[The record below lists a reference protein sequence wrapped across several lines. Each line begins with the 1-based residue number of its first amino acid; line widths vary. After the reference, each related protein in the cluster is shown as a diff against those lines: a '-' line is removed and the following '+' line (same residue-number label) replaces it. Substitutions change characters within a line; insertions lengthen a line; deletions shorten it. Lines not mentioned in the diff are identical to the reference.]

1 MSDISADLAQDIT
14 KVAGGAGTVFTG
26 TVFWAAA
33 SFLFGIYAARVLG
46 PADFG
51 LYSLGLAVFNV
62 LSILSLC
69 GLDNGLVRFI
79 ALFLGEGDRSRIKG
93 TVLFGLVL
101 VISVGVIIGLLLFIF
116 SGFLSDQVFHKPGLT
131 AVLQWFALGLPLFG
145 GASVFWAVLQGFQ
158 NMKYLVGVK
167 NVLEPSVRL
176 IAVALLFLAG
186 FKLEAVLWSHLLA
199 WTISL
204 AAAFFLAAKLSPLLK
219 GDVRSVVEAKRVF
232 YFSLPLLLVGFLNIG
247 ISRTDRLLLGYFR
260 GSQEVGLYS
269 AAFQT
274 ATLLMMILQS
284 FNTIFAPMISDLFN
298 RHEKTKLEALFKAVT
313 KWVLTAAL
321 PLFGVFVLFPE
332 KVLALF
338 GAQFTPGSGCLIIL
352 SSAQLIN
359 CLTGPVG
366 YMLIMSGHPKVEF
379 LNNLVIF
386 LLEFGLALVLIP
398 RYGIVGAAVAA
409 GLALSLVNGMR
420 LVEVLRILKMHP
432 YTARFWKP
440 AVAGLVSF
448 GGLAL
453 AKGVLPASPQ
463 PGLFILP
470 AIALSLAAYGLV
482 LAWLKLSPEDE
493 LVIRQFRQRF
503 RRKVVHVEP

>member
-14 KVAGGAGTVFTG
+14 KVAGGAGTVFAG

-33 SFLFGIYAARVLG
+33 SFLFGITAARVLG

-69 GLDNGLVRFI
+69 GLDNGLVRFV
-79 ALFLGEGDRSRIKG
+79 ALFLGENDRAKIKG
-93 TVLFGLVL
+93 TILFGLVL
-101 VISVGVIIGLLLFIF
+101 VISVGLVIGLFLFLF
-116 SGFLSDQVFHKPGLT
+116 SGLLSDHVFHKPGLT
-131 AVLQWFALGLPLFG
+131 AVLQWFALGLPIFG
-145 GASVFWAVLQGFQ
+145 GMSVFWAVLQGFQ

-186 FKLEAVLWSHLLA
+186 FRLEAVLWSHLLA

-204 AAAFFLAAKLSPLLK
+204 ICAFLLAAKLSSLLRST
-219 GDVRSVVEAKRVF
+219 VRPVTEAKRIVS
-232 YFSLPLLLVGFLNIG
+232 FSLPLLLVGFLNIG

-260 GSQEVGLYS
+260 GSQEIGVYS

-274 ATLLMMILQS
+274 AMLLMMILQS

-298 RHEKTKLEALFKAVT
+298 RRERTKLETLFKAVT

-321 PLFGVFVLFPE
+321 PLFGIFVLFPE

-338 GAQFTPGSGCLIIL
+338 GAQFTLGSGCLIIL
-352 SSAQLIN
+352 ASAQLIN

-366 YMLIMSGHPKVEF
+366 YMLIMSGHSRMEF
-379 LNNLVIF
+379 FNNLVIF
-386 LLEFGLALVLIP
+386 VLEFVLALVLIP
-398 RYGIVGAAVAA
+398 RRGIMGAAVAA
-409 GLALSLVNGMR
+409 GVSLSLVNGMR
-420 LVEVLRILKMHP
+420 LVEVFRILKMHP
-432 YTARFWKP
+432 YTTRFWKP
-440 AVAGLVSF
+440 VGAGLISL
-448 GGLAL
+448 GGLA
-453 AKGVLPASPQ
+453 AIKGVLPASPQ
-463 PGLFILP
+463 PGLFILL
-470 AIALSLAAYGLV
+470 AIALSLGLYGLV
-482 LAWLKLSPEDE
+482 LVGLRLSPEDQ
-493 LVIRQFRQRF
+493 LIIRQFKQRF
-503 RRKVVHVEP
+503 RRKVAHVQP

>member
-1 MSDISADLAQDIT
+1 MSDISADLAHDIT
-14 KVAGGAGTVFTG
+14 KVAGGAGTVFAG

-33 SFLFGIYAARVLG
+33 SFFFGIYAARVLG

-79 ALFLGEGDRSRIKG
+79 ALFLGEGDKSRIKG
-93 TVLFGLVL
+93 AIQFGLGVVL
-101 VISVGVIIGLLLFIF
+101 SAGLAVGLFL
-116 SGFLSDQVFHKPGLT
+116 FLSSRILSEYVFHKPELT
-131 AVLQWFALGLPLFG
+131 AVLRWLALGLPLFG
-145 GASVFWAVLQGFQ
+145 GMSVFWAVLQGFQ
-158 NMKYLVGVK
+158 NMKYLAGVK

-186 FKLEAVLWSHLLA
+186 YRLEAVLWSHLLA
-199 WTISL
+199 WTVSL
-204 AAAFFLAAKLSPLLK
+204 AAAFFLAVKLSPLLK
-219 GDVRSVVEAKRVF
+219 SDIRPVMEAKRIF

-247 ISRTDRLLLGYFR
+247 ISRSDRLLLGYFR

-298 RHEKTKLEALFKAVT
+298 RHERTKLETLFKAVT

-321 PLFGVFVLFPE
+321 PLFGIFVLLPE
-332 KVLALF
+332 KVLGLF
-338 GAQFTPGSGCLIIL
+338 GTPFTQASACLIIL
-352 SSAQLIN
+352 AAAQLIN

-366 YMLIMSGHPKVEF
+366 YMLIMSGHPKMEF

-398 RYGIVGAAVAA
+398 RHGIVGAAVAA

-440 AVAGLVSF
+440 AVAGLVSL

-453 AKGVLPASPQ
+453 AKGALPASPQ

-470 AIALSLAAYGLV
+470 AILVSLVLYGLV
-482 LAWLKLSPEDE
+482 LAGLKLSPEDE
-493 LVIRQFRQRF
+493 LIIRHFRQRF
-503 RRKVVHVEP
+503 RRKVAHVEP